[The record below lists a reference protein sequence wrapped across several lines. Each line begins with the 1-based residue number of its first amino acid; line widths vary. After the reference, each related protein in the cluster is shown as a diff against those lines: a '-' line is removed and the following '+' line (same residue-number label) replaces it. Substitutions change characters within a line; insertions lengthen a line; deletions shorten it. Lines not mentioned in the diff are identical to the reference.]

1 VSDEVGKS
9 RVGRVTRT
17 ARRLGFGSLMSSL
30 LFSSRFVTIWLATGV
45 LLIVCQIVAPET
57 LSSTSWSSLLPI
69 GSVVALVALGQ
80 MLVVM
85 MGGIDLSMAAAIS
98 LLANVLVGVSQG
110 SDDRLAYACLVVF
123 GWAVVIGLANGL
135 LVAVL
140 DLNPLIVTLSTGLIL
155 LGITAEYRIGIA
167 NNSAVPES
175 LSDFVFDK
183 VFGVSKLFWL
193 VLILLLAV
201 SLVLRATAAGRR
213 FQSVGANRR
222 AAWMAGIRVRT
233 YVVFAYVAAAVAAGM
248 AGIFIGGIVVSP
260 GVDPGAAYLLG
271 PVAAVVLGGAA
282 LSGGLASPTS
292 TWVAAF
298 FVTILNQMLRVLG
311 LSAASQFVVFG
322 VAIILG
328 MIISGDRIADIV
340 GRLLLRP
347 RIRDLVTEDAPPAIS
362 RDLTTVGSQS
372 KGEYQ

>member
-9 RVGRVTRT
+9 RVGRVSRT

-30 LFSSRFVTIWLATGV
+30 LFSSRFVTIWLATLL
-45 LLIVCQIVAPET
+45 LLIVCRIVAPET

-98 LLANVLVGVSQG
+98 LLANVLVGVSEG

-140 DLNPLIVTLSTGLIL
+140 ELNPLIVTLSTGLIL

-183 VFGVSKLFWL
+183 VLGVSKLFWL
-193 VLILLLAV
+193 VLILMLAV
-201 SLVLRATAAGRR
+201 SLVLRSTAAGRR

-233 YVVFAYVAAAVAAGM
+233 YVVFAYVAAAVAAGL

-347 RIRDLVTEDAPPAIS
+347 RIRDLVTEEAPPAPRAIS
-362 RDLTTVGSQS
+362 PP
-372 KGEYQ
+372 

>member
-1 VSDEVGKS
+1 MSDEVGKS

-17 ARRLGFGSLMSSL
+17 ARRLRFGSLMSSL
-30 LFSSRFVTIWLATGV
+30 LFSSRFVTIWLATLV
-45 LLIVCQIVAPET
+45 LLVVCQIVAPET

-110 SDDRLAYACLVVF
+110 SNDRLAYACLVVF

-183 VFGVSKLFWL
+183 VFGISKLFWL
-193 VLILLLAV
+193 VLILMFAV

-233 YVVFAYVAAAVAAGM
+233 YVVFAYVAAAVAAGL

-347 RIRDLVTEDAPPAIS
+347 GIRDLVTEEAPPATS
-362 RDLTTVGSQS
+362 RDLTTVGSHS